1 MLFCFLGRACKH
13 PQGSLF
19 GALFS
24 LFSSQNLV
32 LTGEERNRC
41 MLELAGSCAGGRSSQ
56 FPAQDVVLSRKPSCP
71 LVPDRRGDGAGELS
85 LQFPAQ
91 DVVLS
96 RKPKCRLVPDQVA
109 PWRSYCPCSSDPTKP
124 CFAGPE
130 EASGQRDS
138 RDRSASTMSSR
149 RVCSNERSSTMES
162 RLTRS
167 ATEVVRPTD
176 RRNGNL
182 RRAIAIAQ
190 TQS

>member
-1 MLFCFLGRACKH
+1 
-13 PQGSLF
+13 
-19 GALFS
+19 
-24 LFSSQNLV
+24 
-32 LTGEERNRC
+32 
-41 MLELAGSCAGGRSSQ
+41 MLELAGGRAGGLSSQ
-56 FPAQDVVLSRKPSCP
+56 FPAQDVVLSSKSRCL
-71 LVPDRRGDGAGELS
+71 LVPDRRGDGAEGLP

-96 RKPKCRLVPDQVA
+96 RKPKCPLVPDLAA
-109 PWRSYCPCSSDPTKP
+109 PWRSYCTCSSDPAKP
-124 CFAGPE
+124 CFAGRE

-149 RVCSNERSSTMES
+149 RVCSNERLSTMES

-182 RRAIAIAQ
+182 RRAMATAQ